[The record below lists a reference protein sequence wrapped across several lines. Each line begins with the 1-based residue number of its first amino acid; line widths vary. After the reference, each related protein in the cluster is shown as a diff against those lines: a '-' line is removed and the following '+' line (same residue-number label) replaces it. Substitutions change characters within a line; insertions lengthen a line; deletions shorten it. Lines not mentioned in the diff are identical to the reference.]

1 MKALVVLG
9 ATGTVGRATLD
20 VAAQHPERVRVLALT
35 AHRDVPAMAALC
47 RRHRPQLAVMADP
60 DAAAALNRELADP
73 TIEVLAGMT
82 GLTTA
87 AALPA
92 ATHIMSAIV
101 GAVGLQPTLAAV
113 QAGKHVMLANKEP
126 LVMAGDLIMAAAR
139 ASGAT
144 LLPID
149 SEHNALFQC
158 LPSGYRCGAPPS
170 GVAALVLTASGG
182 PFRDWTPAQLAS
194 VTPAQAVKH
203 PNWVMGRKISV
214 DSATLINKG
223 LELIEAATLFAVPA
237 DRLEVVI
244 HPESAVH
251 SLVRYTDGSMLA
263 QMGSP
268 DMRIPIAHALAWPE
282 RWSVDVPV
290 LDLVALSTLHF
301 EAPDRARFPGL
312 ALAEQ
317 ALVAGGLAPL
327 ALNAANEVAVEAFL
341 KGRLSFTAI
350 TEVIEAVLAAAL
362 PGGSGAVLEARLEAD
377 QAART
382 LAHRQVSQR
391 SAV

>member
-20 VAAQHPERVRVLALT
+20 VAAQHPERVRVVALT
-35 AHRDVPAMAALC
+35 AHRDVTAMAALC
-47 RRHRPQLAVMADP
+47 RRYRPQLAVMADP
-60 DAAAALNRELADP
+60 DAAAVLNRELADP
-73 TIEVLAGMT
+73 AIEVLAGMT

-87 AALPA
+87 ASLPA

-158 LPSGYRCGAPPS
+158 LPSGYRCGTPPP
-170 GVAALVLTASGG
+170 GVAALILTASGG
-182 PFRDWTPAQLAS
+182 PFRDWTPAQLAL

-237 DRLEVVI
+237 DRLDVVI

-268 DMRIPIAHALAWPE
+268 DMRIPIVHALAWPE

-290 LDLVALSTLHF
+290 LDLVALSALHF
-301 EAPDRARFPGL
+301 EAPDRRRFPGL

-317 ALVAGGLAPL
+317 ALLAGGLAPL

-341 KGRLSFTAI
+341 EGRLSFTAI
-350 TEVIEAVLAAAL
+350 AEVIDAVLAAAL
-362 PGGSGAVLEARLEAD
+362 PEGGGAMLEARLEAD
-377 QAART
+377 RVART
-382 LAHRQVSQR
+382 LAHRQVVMR
-391 SAV
+391 SEE